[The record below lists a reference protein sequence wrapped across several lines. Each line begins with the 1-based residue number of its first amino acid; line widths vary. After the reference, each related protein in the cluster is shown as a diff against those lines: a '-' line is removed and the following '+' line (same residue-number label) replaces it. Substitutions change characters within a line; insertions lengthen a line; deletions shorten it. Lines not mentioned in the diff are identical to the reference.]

1 MDNKYGSPMIKDG
14 AVGWKPMPV
23 EWAKLL
29 IVCNACGGHALR
41 SWAKQGEQGI
51 LCARCHPKTDGYL
64 TLPRLGEAK

>member
-1 MDNKYGSPMIKDG
+1 MTTPK
-14 AVGWKPMPV
+14 GWKPMPA
-23 EWAKLL
+23 EWAMLL

-41 SWAKQGEQGI
+41 SWAKQGKQGI